1 MYVLIANEEPLGRAL
16 AATLVERGHEV
27 AYVDEEPEFC
37 NVVASELGCLVIQ
50 GETTN
55 IRVLQEAGIE
65 RAHVIVA
72 LLEKDIKNIMVGL
85 FARQFNV
92 PTILARL
99 RQEHYRS
106 AYRLAGI
113 TDVFSGFDFLLNQF
127 LIAIE
132 DPNVR
137 QVMTL
142 GDGRNEIAAIDVPPN
157 SPFVGKPV
165 SALWEHRDFPHGA
178 LLLGVLKSHD
188 QVFHLP
194 REKPTLRPDDE
205 LLALAPHEDIHRIA
219 GIITGQRRRL
229 LG

>member
-1 MYVLIANEEPLGRAL
+1 MYILIVNEIPLGRAL
-16 AATLVERGHEV
+16 AAALVENGHEV
-27 AYVDEEPEFC
+27 AYVDEEAEYC
-37 NVVASELGCLVIQ
+37 NLVATELGCLVIH

-65 RAHVIVA
+65 RAQVVVA

-85 FARQFNV
+85 FARQFQV

-99 RQEHYRS
+99 RQEHYQS
-106 AYRLAGI
+106 AYELAGI
-113 TDVFSGFDFLLNQF
+113 TNVFSGFDYLLNQL

-142 GDGRNEIAAIDVPPN
+142 GNGRIEIAAIDVP
-157 SPFVGKPV
+157 SSSAFIGKPV
-165 SALWEHRDFPHGA
+165 NALWEHRHFPAGA
-178 LLLGVLKSHD
+178 LLLGVLKSSD
-188 QVFHLP
+188 QIFHLP
-194 REKPTLRPDDE
+194 RTQPILEPDDE

-219 GIITGQRRRL
+219 NIVTGQRRRL

>member
-1 MYVLIANEEPLGRAL
+1 MYILLVNEEPLGRAL
-16 AATLVERGHEV
+16 AAALVESGHEV
-27 AYVDEEPEFC
+27 AYVDEDSEYC
-37 NVVASELGCLVIQ
+37 QMVASELGCLVIE

-65 RAHVIVA
+65 RADVVVA

-85 FARQFNV
+85 FARQFQV

-99 RQEHYRS
+99 RQEHYQS
-106 AYRLAGI
+106 AYELAGI
-113 TDVFSGFDFLLNQF
+113 TNIFSGFDYLLNQL

-137 QVMTL
+137 QVMAL
-142 GDGRNEIAAIDVPPN
+142 GDGLNEIAAIDVPAD
-157 SPFVGKPV
+157 SPFVDKPV
-165 SALWEHRDFPHGA
+165 SALWEHRHFPPGA
-178 LLLGVLKSHD
+178 LLLGVLKTAD
-188 QVFHLP
+188 QSFHLP
-194 REKPTLRPDDE
+194 RSQPILQPDDE

-219 GIITGQRRRL
+219 GIVTGQRRRL